1 MTDLQKENF
10 TERLKECIDHKDY
23 SITSFALQL
32 GHNGGTTLANAV
44 SGRTWPKVV
53 LLLELFN
60 RYPEFNLDWILTG
73 RGNMLIDADQTVNS
87 QSFSN
92 KNTSETD
99 NKYIVK
105 ALERAESEIE
115 TLKKNQAL
123 LEAEIVRLK
132 GGSSP
137 VATGT

>member
-1 MTDLQKENF
+1 MVSGIYSRFKSNLFNKVVDLEADTIKVALLSSN
-10 TERLKECIDHKDY
+10 H
-23 SITSFALQL
+23 SFSAANTAWNAALAANEVS
-32 GHNGGTTLANAV
+32 GTGYDAGGTTLANAV

-92 KNTSETD
+92 KNTMPQSH
-99 NKYIVK
+99 KI
-105 ALERAESEIE
+105 R
-115 TLKKNQAL
+115 
-123 LEAEIVRLK
+123 R
-132 GGSSP
+132 
-137 VATGT
+137 